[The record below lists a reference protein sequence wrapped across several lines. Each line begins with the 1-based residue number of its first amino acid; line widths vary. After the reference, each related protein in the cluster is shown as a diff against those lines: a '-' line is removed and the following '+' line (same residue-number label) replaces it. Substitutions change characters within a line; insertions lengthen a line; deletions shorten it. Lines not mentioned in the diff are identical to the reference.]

1 MKVSKN
7 FSLKELTRTD
17 CRMDNTP
24 DSRALMNIAVLAARI
39 LQPVRDE
46 FGPGRVSSCFRCKE
60 VNAAIGG
67 SETSDHVAGDGTTTG
82 TAAAADF
89 EVISE
94 EISNLQLGEWI
105 RDNLE
110 FKQLI
115 LEYYDPE
122 NGGPNSGWI
131 HCSYDLA
138 GNNKMDVR
146 TKKKGVSKYLEGFV
160 LD

>member
-7 FSLKELTRTD
+7 FSLKELIRTD

-46 FGPGRVSSCFRCKE
+46 FGPVRVSSCFRCKE

-115 LEYYDPE
+115 
-122 NGGPNSGWI
+122 
-131 HCSYDLA
+131 
-138 GNNKMDVR
+138 
-146 TKKKGVSKYLEGFV
+146 
-160 LD
+160 

>member
-7 FSLKELTRTD
+7 FSLKELTRTE
-17 CRMDNTP
+17 CRIDNSP
-24 DSRALMNIAVLAARI
+24 GPRALMNIAVLAAKV
-39 LQPVRDE
+39 LQPCREE
-46 FGPGRVSSCFRCKE
+46 FGPIRVTSCYRSIE
-60 VNAAIGG
+60 VNKAIGG
-67 SETSDHVAGDGTTTG
+67 SETSDHCAVG

-94 EISNLQLGEWI
+94 EISNLQLAEWI